1 MYIMKKYDFMKVAG
15 RLFMGVSLFA
25 LAACN
30 DFLDEE
36 PQSDVSPEQYLWS
49 EDQLKAYVDNYYAD
63 YDNYDGDSD
72 DKGGMLPS
80 HYGSEN
86 GSPYYD
92 DDATDN
98 QQGTNGRYLQDTWT
112 VGQTGGKWNFTNIY
126 ALNYFIETVTP
137 RYEEALFQDRLKT
150 LNSIWGRRI
159 SSAHWNIFIACA
171 LWVISRSWRIRCLII
186 WRS

>member
-63 YDNYDGDSD
+63 YDN
-72 DKGGMLPS
+72 
-80 HYGSEN
+80 
-86 GSPYYD
+86 
-92 DDATDN
+92 
-98 QQGTNGRYLQDTWT
+98 
-112 VGQTGGKWNFTNIY
+112 
-126 ALNYFIETVTP
+126 
-137 RYEEALFQDRLKT
+137 
-150 LNSIWGRRI
+150 
-159 SSAHWNIFIACA
+159 
-171 LWVISRSWRIRCLII
+171 
-186 WRS
+186 